1 MANWIT
7 HTILAERLLARGLD
21 IDDRGF
27 VVGNI
32 APDCNQENED
42 WSAFTPPREITH
54 WMLGSSK
61 LSVDHQAF
69 FDAHIAGRSFSDRQ
83 EYAFLLGYYAHLVT
97 DHCYQRFVRNPQRV
111 ADCFSRLHFDA
122 NKSSRMTG
130 MPETFDALKT
140 IFGRNALFRNIA
152 IYENNWAF
160 EHPNSAYHQILRKV
174 VQFPDYLPMFPA
186 GAVSRKIAVMTGE
199 TTQRYPEDPF
209 PFFTKQEWQD
219 FLTDTEERLLQMLKE
234 KASV

>member
-54 WMLGSSK
+54 WMLG
-61 LSVDHQAF
+61 
-69 FDAHIAGRSFSDRQ
+69 
-83 EYAFLLGYYAHLVT
+83 
-97 DHCYQRFVRNPQRV
+97 
-111 ADCFSRLHFDA
+111 
-122 NKSSRMTG
+122 
-130 MPETFDALKT
+130 
-140 IFGRNALFRNIA
+140 RNALFRDIA

-174 VQFPDYLPMFPA
+174 VQFPDYLPMFPV

-199 TTQRYPEDPF
+199 TTQTYPEDPF